1 MDRDERI
8 KRIIDDIKS
17 ICEALE
23 PGSITG
29 GTPRSEPARDCGSSG
44 KESSAGLPSN
54 YLKNRGAHE
63 RHN

>member
-23 PGSITG
+23 PGSIKG
-29 GTPRSEPARDCGSSG
+29 RQARSERPRDIVVVGRD
-44 KESSAGLPSN
+44 ESASACQSNQMEGL
-54 YLKNRGAHE
+54 
-63 RHN
+63 